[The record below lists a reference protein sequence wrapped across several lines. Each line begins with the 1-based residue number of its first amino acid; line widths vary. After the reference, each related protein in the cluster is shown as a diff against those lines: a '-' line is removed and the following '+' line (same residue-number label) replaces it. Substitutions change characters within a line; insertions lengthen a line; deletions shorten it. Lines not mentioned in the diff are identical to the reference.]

1 MSSGSGGGSNN
12 TGGGAAGGRVPIQ
25 APDAPV
31 PERFADAYAELQ
43 AIAEELKPAAGR
55 VPDVDRIEPL
65 VRRANALARFCE
77 GRIAAVK
84 GLLNEGE
91 DRADGHLPAP

>member
-1 MSSGSGGGSNN
+1 MSSSSNG
-12 TGGGAAGGRVPIQ
+12 TGAAARVPIR
-25 APDAPV
+25 APEAP
-31 PERFADAYAELQ
+31 PPASFAEAYAELQ
-43 AIAEELKPAAGR
+43 AIAEELKPAAGK

-84 GLLNEGE
+84 ALLAE
-91 DRADGHLPAP
+91 DGTEPPTR